1 MIKIGDIVLVRYVPN
16 WEMEEDLIYEK
27 HNVPY
32 FQFGEVMSEWQ
43 TPEFYNVKS
52 FETKYNLYNDF
63 SSGGLVMTQA
73 IGEHALAKA
82 IHDNK
87 LNRALYPDYTPYGGY
102 LVDLTQREEWKS
114 EMEI

>member
-1 MIKIGDIVLVRYVPN
+1 VINIGDIVLVRYVPN
-16 WEMEEDLIYEK
+16 WEMEDDLIYDK

-32 FQFGEVMSEWQ
+32 FQFGEIMSKWKP
-43 TPEFYNVKS
+43 PEFYNVKS
-52 FETKYNLYNDF
+52 FESKYNLYNDF

-87 LNRALYPDYTPYGGY
+87 LNRTLYPEYKPKDGY
-102 LVDLTQREEWKS
+102 LIQE
-114 EMEI
+114 